1 MNFKKFK
8 IVSPR
13 DVQSTDNVYENLL
26 INTDHIISI
35 KPIKMVIEDKV
46 TEGYWI
52 RTTNGKKYRAIEV
65 PLELMDVLNDNR
77 KPLTLNGGLNQAST
91 SAEFLN

>member
-13 DVQSTDNVYENLL
+13 DVQSTDNVFETLL
-26 INTDHIISI
+26 INVDHVISI

-46 TEGYWI
+46 TNGFWI
-52 RTTNGKKYRAIEV
+52 RTTNGKKYRALEI
-65 PLELMDVLNDNR
+65 PAELMSALDNDH
-77 KPLTLNGGLNQAST
+77 KPLTLNGGLNQAEQQ
-91 SAEFLN
+91 AEFLN